1 MNKNIFLFGIV
12 GVSIL
17 FFQCG
22 ENPFGAGMENEVE
35 IEILSN
41 RFNPSSITIEAGTR
55 VVWVNKDSET
65 HGVDPGTLMNPT
77 TDFEGSSNILPDD
90 PPFSITFTKRETI
103 NYYCVVH
110 QPNVKQGTIIVQ

>member
-1 MNKNIFLFGIV
+1 MTKFPLVVFGMSIFL
-12 GVSIL
+12 L
-17 FFQCG
+17 QCG
-22 ENPFGAGMENEVE
+22 ENPLGAGMDEVE
-35 IEILSN
+35 IEILSSQ
-41 RFNPSSITIEAGTR
+41 FNPRSITIQAGTR
-55 VVWVNKDSET
+55 VVWVNRDSET

-90 PPFSITFTKRETI
+90 PPFAITFTKRGTI